1 MDARTDQSNLAGTRA
16 RAKARAPDA
25 PALLAWYDKNR
36 RSLPW
41 RAAPGVKPDPYCVWL
56 SEIMLQQT
64 RVETVAPYFMKFVT
78 RWPDVQALAAAK
90 LSEVL
95 SAWAGLGYYAR
106 ARNLHAC
113 AREIAG
119 RGGEFPRSEAE
130 LRELHGIGA
139 YTAAAV
145 AAIAFE
151 ARAIAIDGNV
161 ERVVARLFALRE
173 PLPKAKAKLRALAE
187 QLQPE
192 GRHGD
197 FAQALMELGAIICTP
212 RKPDCPRCPW
222 QGACEANAL
231 GEPQRFPRKTAKKEG
246 KLRRGAAFVVLR
258 EDGALLLRTRPANGL
273 LGGMTEV
280 PTSEWTHRFDEKRTV
295 EYAPK
300 FNSPLPGGERSAL
313 PKSDLSDFGPLKCR
327 TREHPSSDASRVRG
341 KSRRASFRNVPP
353 HPNPL
358 PNGEREKSGWQRLPG
373 TVRHVFTHF
382 PLELVVLT
390 ARVNKKTRPPKG
402 MRFVRETDLDREALP
417 TLMRKVLAHASRTIQ
432 PKGRAT

>member
-1 MDARTDQSNLAGTRA
+1 MDARTDESNLAGTRA
-16 RAKARAPDA
+16 LAKAQAPDA
-25 PALLAWYDKNR
+25 PALLAWYDAYR
-36 RSLPW
+36 RALPW
-41 RAAPGVKPDPYCVWL
+41 RAAPGVRPDPYRVWL

-64 RVETVAPYFMKFVT
+64 RVETVAPYFLKFVT
-78 RWPDVQALAAAK
+78 RWPDVHALATAK

-119 RGGEFPRSEAE
+119 RGGEFPRAEAE
-130 LRELHGIGA
+130 LRELPGIGA

-151 ARAIAIDGNV
+151 ARTIAIDGNV

-173 PLPKAKAKLRALAE
+173 PLPKAKAKLRALAGR
-187 QLQPE
+187 LQPE

-197 FAQALMELGAIICTP
+197 FAQALMELGAIVCTP
-212 RKPDCPRCPW
+212 RKPGCPRCPW
-222 QGACEANAL
+222 QGACAANAL
-231 GEPQRFPRKTAKKEG
+231 GEPERFPRKTAKKAG

-258 EDGALLLRTRPANGL
+258 EDGAVLLRTRPSKGL

-280 PTSEWTHRFDEKRTV
+280 PTSEWTHRFD
-295 EYAPK
+295 
-300 FNSPLPGGERSAL
+300 SAL
-313 PKSDLSDFGPLKCR
+313 ALEHAPLRR
-327 TREHPSSDASRVRG
+327 TW
-341 KSRRASFRNVPP
+341 K
-353 HPNPL
+353 
-358 PNGEREKSGWQRLPG
+358 RLPG

-382 PLELVVLT
+382 PLKLVVLT
-390 ARVNKKTRPPKG
+390 ARVKKKTRPPKG
-402 MRFVRETDLDREALP
+402 MRFVREQDLDREALP
-417 TLMRKVLAHASRTIQ
+417 MLMRKVLAHAPRAIH

>member
-1 MDARTDQSNLAGTRA
+1 MDARTDESNLAGA
-16 RAKARAPDA
+16 GVRAKARAPDA
-25 PALLAWYDKNR
+25 SALFAWYDANR
-36 RSLPW
+36 RALPW
-41 RAAPGVKPDPYCVWL
+41 RAAPGVRPDPYLVWL

-64 RVETVAPYFMKFVT
+64 RVETVAPYFVKFVM
-78 RWPDVQALAAAK
+78 RWPDVHALAAAK

-113 AREIAG
+113 AREIAR
-119 RGGEFPRSEAE
+119 RGGEFPRTEPE
-130 LRELHGIGA
+130 LRELPGIGA

-151 ARAIAIDGNV
+151 QPTIATDGNV

-187 QLQPE
+187 RLLPE

-197 FAQALMELGAIICTP
+197 FAQALMELGATVCTP
-212 RKPDCPRCPW
+212 KKPDCPHCPW

-231 GEPQRFPRKTAKKEG
+231 GEPEKFPRKIAKKEG
-246 KLRRGAAFVVLR
+246 RLRHGAAFVVMR
-258 EDGALLLRTRPANGL
+258 EDGAVLLRTRPAKGL

-280 PTSEWTHRFDEKRTV
+280 PTSEWMHRFD
-295 EYAPK
+295 
-300 FNSPLPGGERSAL
+300 SAL
-313 PKSDLSDFGPLKCR
+313 ALEHAPLRR
-327 TREHPSSDASRVRG
+327 TW
-341 KSRRASFRNVPP
+341 K
-353 HPNPL
+353 
-358 PNGEREKSGWQRLPG
+358 RLPG

-382 PLELVVLT
+382 PLELDVHT
-390 ARVNKKTRPPKG
+390 ARVKKKTRAPKG
-402 MRFVRETDLDREALP
+402 MRFVREKDLDHEALP
-417 TLMRKVLAHASRTIQ
+417 TLMRKVLVHASRTIH